1 MTKSLFVGLGLVAAS
16 IGYMV
21 GASHTPVMN
30 VAVPVVFG
38 LVVMTFGLLQR
49 QGQRSE
55 LQALLEPDE
64 PARGQMPPE
73 TVTMLTALSEEL
85 RAAPRRLG
93 VALIVCSLCY
103 MAAAF
108 GGSVVSRP
116 GQQGPR
122 PLPWPQGDPPQNAT
136 TALEWISLQEGLL
149 SLGYSVEQVLQL
161 YALDRPASPG
171 QSKGNSEAT
180 PAPVALGTFETTL
193 PDEPAGDMTLS
204 DRLKIILGDRVDLS
218 GMGTSAEVKDDGV
231 AQGRRE
237 LRTP

>member
-1 MTKSLFVGLGLVAAS
+1 MTKSLLVGLGLVAAS
-16 IGYMV
+16 ISYMV

-55 LQALLEPDE
+55 LQARLTPDE
-64 PARGQMPPE
+64 SARGQMPPE
-73 TVTMLTALSEEL
+73 TVTMLTALAEEL
-85 RAAPRRLG
+85 RAAPRRVG

-103 MAAAF
+103 MAAAI

-116 GQQGPR
+116 GQSGPR
-122 PLPWPQGDPPQNAT
+122 PFPWPAGDPPQNAT

-149 SLGYSVEQVLQL
+149 SLGFSGEQVLQV

-171 QSKGNSEAT
+171 QTKEDSEAT
-180 PAPVALGTFETTL
+180 PSPVALETVKTTL
-193 PDEPAGDMTLS
+193 PDEPSGDMTLQ
-204 DRLKIILGDRVDLS
+204 DRLKIILGDRV
-218 GMGTSAEVKDDGV
+218 EVS
-231 AQGRRE
+231 RSER
-237 LRTP
+237 

>member
-1 MTKSLFVGLGLVAAS
+1 MAKVLFVGLGLVAAS

-38 LVVMTFGLLQR
+38 LVVMTFVLLQR
-49 QGQRSE
+49 HGQRSE
-55 LQALLEPDE
+55 LEARLESDE
-64 PARGQMPPE
+64 TAVGQMPPE
-73 TVTMLTALSEEL
+73 TVTMLTALAEEL

-103 MAAAF
+103 MAAAI
-108 GGSVVSRP
+108 GGSVVNWP
-116 GQQGPR
+116 GQQEPR
-122 PLPWPQGDPPQNAT
+122 PFPWPHGDPPQNAT

-171 QSKGNSEAT
+171 PAKENSEAT
-180 PAPVALGTFETTL
+180 PSPVAAGAFDTAP
-193 PDEPAGDMTLS
+193 PDEPAGDMTLR
-204 DRLKIILGDRVDLS
+204 DRLKIILGDRVDVS
-218 GMGTSAEVKDDGV
+218 EVGT
-231 AQGRRE
+231 RRGSP
-237 LRTP
+237 TP